1 MSSSTG
7 VYKTTRK
14 NGTIYYRASI
24 TFSNKHISLGSF
36 SSYISAHNAYL
47 EAKDIISSDISLYDY
62 AKTNTLTFH
71 KFVVLINF
79 RDNKYYIKNPIYLHK
94 YYFSYFLDQSTE
106 LTFDVDDLFYYSN
119 HKIFKK
125 NGYMFVNDY
134 GMQVNILSR
143 YGIKNFAVN
152 GKDYHFKDGDSNNLR
167 YHNIIV
173 TNKYY
178 GVEKITKNNT
188 PVYLSKIH
196 INGYTK
202 IGTYK
207 TDIEAAIAYN
217 KAVDFVIAN
226 NISSRNYTK
235 NYISDID
242 SKENYLK
249 LYDSIKISRN
259 ILSLIK

>member
-1 MSSSTG
+1 MSLLKG
-7 VYKTTRK
+7 VYKATKK
-14 NGTIYYRASI
+14 NGTVYYRSSI
-24 TFSNKHISLGSF
+24 TYLNKHISLGSF
-36 SSYISAHNAYL
+36 DSEVSAHNAYL
-47 EAKDIISSDISLYDY
+47 EAKDITNSNKSIYDY
-62 AKTNTLTFH
+62 TDSNFLSFH

-94 YYFSYFLDQSTE
+94 YYFSYFLDQATE
-106 LTFDVDDLFYYSN
+106 LAFDVDDLFYYSN
-119 HKIFKK
+119 HKIFRK

-167 YHNIIV
+167 YHNIVV

-178 GVEKITKNNT
+178 GVQKIIKNST
-188 PVYLSKIH
+188 PLYLSKIH

-202 IGTYK
+202 IGRYK

-226 NISSRNYTK
+226 NISSRHYTK
-235 NYISDID
+235 NYIQDIY
-242 SKENYLK
+242 SKEDYFK
-249 LYDSIKISRN
+249 IYDSIKLSNN
-259 ILSLIK
+259 ILSLAN